1 MAVKI
6 RHAGRYRTIAMALM
20 RHGFGYMVEELGL
33 NHLLSLPRR
42 MMTHETHAAL
52 TIGERIRRVLE
63 DLGPT
68 FVKLGQLASTR
79 SDLLP
84 EPIIAE
90 LVKLQDSVPPFPAE
104 TARSIVEQEL
114 DQPLHDVFE
123 SFENT
128 PIAAA
133 SIGQVH
139 RAVLHGGVSV
149 AVKIQRPGVTR
160 TMHRDLEI
168 LQDLSLLAEKKLDWA
183 KQYGL
188 ARMTEEFSRSLLA
201 ELDYA
206 QEGRNAERIA
216 AQQPDQAK
224 GKVAIPAIYWDFSSA
239 RVLTMEYV
247 SGITLNRREELLA
260 RGLKLKTVAQQ
271 LVEMMLDQIFI
282 HGFFHADPHPGNVM
296 LLDNGKLALIDFG
309 MVGRLSEEMKDS
321 LSALIIAL
329 MRRNTDSMVRAILRL
344 GVIPEDADRAALRDD
359 MDRLRESYYDIPF
372 NQVSIGKALNDLFG
386 IARKHRLVIPPDLAM
401 LGKTMLTLEG
411 VVANLD
417 PSFSIVQMA
426 EPFGRQ
432 LLKQRF
438 SGSRVQRKLLGG
450 IADLAESLVE
460 LPSQARQLSALISS
474 GKLKVEV
481 GLPELK
487 NLEHKFSRVGNRLS
501 FSIVLLAFSI
511 IMAGLI
517 IGTSLRGAPS
527 LLWDF
532 PTVEIGSVI
541 ALLMVI
547 WLLLSIFKSGR
558 F

>member
-1 MAVKI
+1 
-6 RHAGRYRTIAMALM
+6 MALM

-33 NHLLSLPRR
+33 YHLLSLPRR
-42 MMTHETHAAL
+42 IVTQEVHAAL
-52 TIGERIRRVLE
+52 TLGERIRRVLE

-90 LVKLQDSVPPFPAE
+90 LVKLQDSVAPFSAE

-114 DQPLHDVFE
+114 DQPLNEIFE
-123 SFENT
+123 AFENT

-139 RAVLHGGVSV
+139 RAVLHGGQSV

-160 TMHRDLEI
+160 TMSRDLEI
-168 LQDLSLLAEKKLDWA
+168 LHDLSALAEKRLDWA

-188 ARMTEEFSRSLLA
+188 TRMVEEFSRSLLA

-216 AQQPDQAK
+216 AQHTEQAK
-224 GKVAIPAIYWDFSSA
+224 PKVAIPTIYWDYSSA

-247 SGITLNRREELLA
+247 SGITLNRREELLK
-260 RGLKLKTVAQQ
+260 RGMKLKAIAQQ

-309 MVGRLSEEMKDS
+309 MVGRLNEEMKDS
-321 LSALIIAL
+321 LSALVIAL

-344 GVIPEDADRAALRDD
+344 GVIPENTDRAVLRDD
-359 MDRLRESYYDIPF
+359 VERLRESYYDIPF
-372 NQVSIGKALNDLFG
+372 NRISIGKALNDLFG

-432 LLKQRF
+432 LLQQRF
-438 SGSRVQRKLLGG
+438 SGSRIQRKLLGG
-450 IADLAESLVE
+450 VADLAESLVE
-460 LPSQARQLSALISS
+460 LPSQARQLSALLSS

-501 FSIVLLAFSI
+501 FSLVLLAFSI

-517 IGTSLRGAPS
+517 IGSSLRGEPS

-532 PTVEIGSVI
+532 RVVEIASVI
-541 ALLMVI
+541 ALLMVV

>member
-1 MAVKI
+1 MAVRI

-33 NHLLSLPRR
+33 YHILSLPRR
-42 MMTHETHAAL
+42 MLTQETHASL
-52 TIGERIRRVLE
+52 TLGERIRQVLE

-84 EPIIAE
+84 DSIIQE
-90 LVKLQDSVPPFPAE
+90 LVKLQDSVPPFSAE
-104 TARSIVEQEL
+104 TARNIVEQEL
-114 DQPLHDVFE
+114 DQHLGETFE
-123 SFENT
+123 YFENT
-128 PIAAA
+128 PLAAA

-139 RAVLHGGVSV
+139 RAVLHGGKQV
-149 AVKIQRPGVTR
+149 AVKIQRPGVMR
-160 TMHRDLEI
+160 TMTRDLEI
-168 LQDLSLLAEKKLDWA
+168 LQDLSALAERRLDWA

-188 ARMTEEFSRSLLA
+188 IRMVEEFSRALLA
-201 ELDYA
+201 ELDYG

-216 AQQPDQAK
+216 SQQTAHD
-224 GKVAIPAIYWDFSSA
+224 KVYIPAIYWDYSSA

-247 SGITLNRREELLA
+247 EGITLNHRDELLE
-260 RGLKLKTVAQQ
+260 RGVKLKTVAQQ

-296 LLDNGKLALIDFG
+296 LLDNNKLALIDFG

-321 LSALIIAL
+321 LSALVIAL

-344 GVIPEDADRAALRDD
+344 GVIPEEADRAALHDD

-372 NQVSIGKALNDLFG
+372 HQISIGKALNDLFG

-432 LLKQRF
+432 LVKQRF
-438 SGSRVQRKLLGG
+438 SGTRMRRKLIGG
-450 IADLAESLVE
+450 VADLAESLFE
-460 LPSQARQLSALISS
+460 LPSQARQLSALISR

-517 IGTSLRGAPS
+517 IGSSLRGEPS

-541 ALLMVI
+541 ALLMI
-547 WLLLSIFKSGR
+547 LWLLFSIFKSGR

>member
-1 MAVKI
+1 MAVRI

-33 NHLLSLPRR
+33 YHLLSLPRR
-42 MMTHETHAAL
+42 MITQEVHESL
-52 TIGERIRRVLE
+52 TLGERIRRVLE

-84 EPIIAE
+84 DSIIQE
-90 LVKLQDSVPPFPAE
+90 LVKLQDSVPPFSAE
-104 TARSIVEQEL
+104 TARNILEQEL
-114 DQPLHDVFE
+114 DQPIDEMF
-123 SFENT
+123 SYFENA
-128 PIAAA
+128 PLAAA

-139 RAVLHGGVSV
+139 RAVLHGGQSV
-149 AVKIQRPGVTR
+149 AVKIQRPGVMR
-160 TMHRDLEI
+160 TMTRDLEI
-168 LQDLSLLAEKKLDWA
+168 LQDLSALAERKLDWA

-188 ARMTEEFSRSLLA
+188 TRMVEEFSRALLA
-201 ELDYA
+201 ELDYG

-216 AQQPDQAK
+216 GQLTEHDQ
-224 GKVAIPAIYWDFSSA
+224 VYIPAIYWDYSST

-247 SGITLNRREELLA
+247 EGITLNHREELLLK
-260 RGLKLKTVAQQ
+260 GVKLKTLAQQ
-271 LVEMMLDQIFI
+271 LVEMMLNQIFI

-296 LLDNGKLALIDFG
+296 LLDDGKLALIDFG

-321 LSALIIAL
+321 LSALVIAL
-329 MRRNTDSMVRAILRL
+329 MRKNTDSMVRAILRL
-344 GVIPEDADRAALRDD
+344 GVIPEEADRMALHDD
-359 MDRLRESYYDIPF
+359 MDRLREAYYDIPF
-372 NQVSIGKALNDLFG
+372 KQVSIGKALNDLFG

-411 VVANLD
+411 VVGNLD

-426 EPFGRQ
+426 EPFGRR
-432 LLKQRF
+432 LVRQRF
-438 SGSRVQRKLLGG
+438 SGSRLQRKILGG
-450 IADLAESLVE
+450 VADLAESLVE
-460 LPSQARQLSALISS
+460 LPAQARQLSALVGK

-481 GLPELK
+481 VLPELK
-487 NLEHKFSRVGNRLS
+487 GIEHKVSRVGNRLS

-517 IGTSLRGAPS
+517 IASSLRGEPS
-527 LLWDF
+527 MLWDF
-532 PTVEIGSVI
+532 PIVEIGSVI
-541 ALLMVI
+541 ALLMI
-547 WLLLSIFKSGR
+547 LWLLYSIFKSGR

>member
-1 MAVKI
+1 
-6 RHAGRYRTIAMALM
+6 MALM

-33 NHLLSLPRR
+33 YHLLSLPRR
-42 MMTHETHAAL
+42 IIKHETHAAL
-52 TIGERIRRVLE
+52 TLGERIRLVLE

-84 EPIIAE
+84 ESIVAE

-114 DQPLHDVFE
+114 DQPLHDIFE
-123 SFENT
+123 AFEDT
-128 PIAAA
+128 PLAAA

-139 RAVLHGGVSV
+139 RAVLHGGRSV

-168 LQDLSLLAEKKLDWA
+168 LQDLSILAEKKLDWA
-183 KQYGL
+183 RQYGL

-216 AQQPDQAK
+216 GQQPDQAK
-224 GKVAIPAIYWDFSSA
+224 AKVVVPAIYWDYSSA

-247 SGITLNRREELLA
+247 SGITLNRREELLT

-309 MVGRLSEEMKDS
+309 MVGRLSEEMKDG

-344 GVIPEDADRAALRDD
+344 GVIPEDADRVALRDD

-432 LLKQRF
+432 LVKQRF
-438 SGSRVQRKLLGG
+438 SGSRVQRKVLEG

-460 LPSQARQLSALISS
+460 LPAQARQLSALISS

-487 NLEHKFSRVGNRLS
+487 DMEHKFSRVGNRLS

-517 IGTSLRGAPS
+517 IGSSLRGTPS

-532 PTVEIGSVI
+532 PTVEIGAVI